1 MDISETAQL
10 GPFDQLNIT
19 NFIIRVPLLSIK
31 LKTILYMS
39 PNFSQF
45 QDFKDIF
52 RSRKLHK

>member
-31 LKTILYMS
+31 LKTIFTHVTQQLFYLECLE
-39 PNFSQF
+39 SQVW
-45 QDFKDIF
+45 
-52 RSRKLHK
+52 

>member
-31 LKTILYMS
+31 LKTIFTHVTQL
-39 PNFSQF
+39 FT
-45 QDFKDIF
+45 
-52 RSRKLHK
+52 RSAWSHKCGGE